1 MSTIRDER
9 KKNKR
14 IPFNKLETPSPTELD
29 RRAGGELG
37 AAAAAGQN
45 PLHCII
51 MSMVQAENT
60 ATSVTAVETEVAE
73 NNENKSLPIQYSS
86 IQHFKL
92 EYLIVYD

>member
-1 MSTIRDER
+1 MRE
-9 KKNKR
+9 KKTNGSR
-14 IPFNKLETPSPTELD
+14 SINSKL
-29 RRAGGELG
+29 RHRRNWIVGRAGSWEQPPP
-37 AAAAAGQN
+37 AGQN

-92 EYLIVYD
+92 EYLIVDD